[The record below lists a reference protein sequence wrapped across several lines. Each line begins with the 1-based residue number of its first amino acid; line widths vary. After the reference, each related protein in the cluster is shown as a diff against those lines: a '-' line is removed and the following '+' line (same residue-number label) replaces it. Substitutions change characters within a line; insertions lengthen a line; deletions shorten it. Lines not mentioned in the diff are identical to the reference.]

1 MDVYDVVIVGGGPGG
16 LTAGL
21 YCSRS
26 HLKTV
31 LLEKALPG
39 GEILNTGVIEDYP
52 GFDVIDARELAKR
65 MENHARKFGVEIR
78 QLEVTQIRKAG
89 ERQFVIDTSQET
101 FHAKAVIVAT
111 GGSPNKLGIPG
122 EREFAAKGVSYCAI
136 CDGPLPMFRNRPIMV
151 IGGGDSALQEGLF
164 LTKYASKV
172 SIVHRRDSLR
182 AQKILQER
190 AAANPKIEIILNTV
204 AERIHG
210 HEFAEAVTLKHV
222 KDGTMRELPVTGVFI
237 FVGFTPNNAFLDASL
252 NVRQDAKGYLMTDE
266 FMETSAPGLFAIG
279 DIRHQ
284 LCKQITNAVGD
295 GTTASVA
302 AERYIEGSLHLA
314 LGAGA

>member
-1 MDVYDVVIVGGGPGG
+1 MNAYEVVIAGGGPGG

-21 YCSRS
+21 YCSRA

-78 QLEVTQIRKAG
+78 QLEVTRIRKAG
-89 ERQFVIDTSQET
+89 ERQFTVETPQES
-101 FHAKAVIVAT
+101 FQAKAVIVAT
-111 GGSPNKLGIPG
+111 GGSPNKLGVPG
-122 EREFAAKGVSYCAI
+122 ERELAAKGVSYCAI
-136 CDGPLPMFRNRPIMV
+136 CDGPLPMFRNRPMIV
-151 IGGGDSALQEGLF
+151 VGGGDSALQEGLF

-172 SIVHRRDSLR
+172 YIVHRRDSLR

-190 AAANPKIEIILNTV
+190 AFNNPKMEIILNSV
-204 AERIHG
+204 VQAIQG
-210 HEFAEAVTLKHV
+210 NEFAESVTLKDLQKGSV
-222 KDGTMRELPVTGVFI
+222 RQLPVTGVFI
-237 FVGFTPNNAFLDASL
+237 FIGFTPNSHVLDPSL
-252 NVRQDAKGYLMTDE
+252 GIQKDAKGYLLTNE
-266 FMETSAPGLFAIG
+266 FMETSVPGIFAIG

-295 GTTASVA
+295 GTTAAVA

-314 LGAGA
+314 LGATT